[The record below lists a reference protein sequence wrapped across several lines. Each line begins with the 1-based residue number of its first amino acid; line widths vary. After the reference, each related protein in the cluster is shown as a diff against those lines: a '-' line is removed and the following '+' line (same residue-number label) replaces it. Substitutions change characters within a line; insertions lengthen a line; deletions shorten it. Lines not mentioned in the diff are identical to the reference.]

1 MHVFYILYKYLHCY
15 KAVEPLL
22 SRQRMEDELDTKP
35 IPGKLLFYS
44 FMNLNVKFKEAGWL
58 TKLSIRSSLRYF
70 KSNYCLLKKN
80 LNILQ
85 NLNVFL

>member
-1 MHVFYILYKYLHCY
+1 MHVFYILYKYLHCH

-44 FMNLNVKFKEAGWL
+44 FMNWNV
-58 TKLSIRSSLRYF
+58 
-70 KSNYCLLKKN
+70 N
-80 LNILQ
+80 
-85 NLNVFL
+85 

>member
-1 MHVFYILYKYLHCY
+1 MYFIFCTSIYIVIK
-15 KAVEPLL
+15 L

-58 TKLSIRSSLRYF
+58 TKLPIRSSLRYF

>member
-44 FMNLNVKFKEAGWL
+44 FMNWNVKFKEAGWL
-58 TKLSIRSSLRYF
+58 TKLPIRSSLRYF
-70 KSNYCLLKKN
+70 KSKLLFIEEKFKY
-80 LNILQ
+80 
-85 NLNVFL
+85 

>member
-44 FMNLNVKFKEAGWL
+44 FMNWNVKFKEAGWL
-58 TKLSIRSSLRYF
+58 TKLPIRSSLRYF
-70 KSNYCLLKKN
+70 KYKLLFIEEKSKY
-80 LNILQ
+80 
-85 NLNVFL
+85 